1 MNNIHSTI
9 ATPLAIVGFGSGA
22 IGYVAKASPQGMGFA
37 IAYTLMLL
45 GMMKELK
52 EESGFE
58 PDSINFFSI
67 GGNIFAG
74 MMFLFLIKTSAIA
87 KVAAAGFLTCGLSQ
101 AFLYFK
107 KDNAK
112 NYRKVERVLSVI
124 GATLLLTYY
133 ISSSNDLL
141 NQHVM
146 TSMMFASTMLLSL
159 YYGIT
164 LGLLVDPSV

>member
-1 MNNIHSTI
+1 
-9 ATPLAIVGFGSGA
+9 
-22 IGYVAKASPQGMGFA
+22 MGFA

-58 PDSINFFSI
+58 PDSINLFSI
-67 GGNIFAG
+67 GGNLFAG
-74 MMFLFLIKTSAIA
+74 LMFLLLIKTSFIA

-112 NYRKVERVLSVI
+112 KYRKLDRILSVI

-133 ISSSNDLL
+133 IYASNDLF
-141 NQHVM
+141 NQQVM
-146 TSMMFASTMLLSL
+146 TTMMFASTMLLSL

-164 LGLLVDPSV
+164 LGVLLDPSV